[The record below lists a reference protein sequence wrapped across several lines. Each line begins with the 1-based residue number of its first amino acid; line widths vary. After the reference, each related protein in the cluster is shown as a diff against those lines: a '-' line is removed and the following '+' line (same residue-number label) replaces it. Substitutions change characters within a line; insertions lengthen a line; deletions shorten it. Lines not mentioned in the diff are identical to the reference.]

1 MKMPATLLGFDLNTM
16 KYQPERYPLKDE
28 SFDYILSSEFVEMCL
43 KEGVQCVELGKM
55 IAHLCYK
62 FEKFSKRIS
71 KLLLHGIS
79 RGDFEKVK
87 SYLDVVTQL
96 AIIKDEFQQSRLE
109 WLFGVGILNSF
120 TALKTDDQ
128 NEVITKVGVPA
139 LHSMTDETYSFKSAL
154 IQDSI
159 DDSLLHLL
167 WRYKGRMDTYTV
179 NCLYGLLNLISLD
192 DYVAEFFAKL
202 PSPTYVYARYTDW
215 FLPYLEK

>member
-1 MKMPATLLGFDLNTM
+1 MKMPSTLLGFDLNTM

-43 KEGVQCVELGKM
+43 KEGVQCVELGRM

-128 NEVITKVGVPA
+128 NEVITKVGIPA
-139 LHSMTDETYSFKSAL
+139 LHSMSDETYSFKSAL

-192 DYVAEFFAKL
+192 EYVAEFFAKL